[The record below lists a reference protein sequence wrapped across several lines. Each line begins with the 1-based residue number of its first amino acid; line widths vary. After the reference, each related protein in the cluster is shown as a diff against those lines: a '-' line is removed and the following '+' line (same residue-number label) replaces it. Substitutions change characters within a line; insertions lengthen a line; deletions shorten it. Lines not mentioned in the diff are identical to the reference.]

1 MSLILS
7 GTDGLSEVDG
17 SAATPAIRGTDANTG
32 IFFPAADTI
41 GFAEGG
47 AEVMRIDSSGNVGI
61 GTSSAGYR
69 LDAQTSTAANTVAN
83 IYNSGATSSTLFNN
97 RVLRLATNASGADCT
112 LQFTDSVANNA
123 YIGMAS
129 GALNFAPNTG
139 TVAMTLNT
147 VGGLKVLNTVGV
159 GNATPSTSGA
169 GITFP
174 ATQSASS
181 NANTLD
187 DYEEGT
193 FSPTFTASTTAPS
206 SVTYDTQS
214 GRYTKI
220 GRVVYV
226 EVYIRITAYSGG
238 SGEARIGNLPFT
250 AAGAPYS
257 GVFFQENTGFSITG
271 TYYSLVTQVGAS
283 ATFLAIVKQAP
294 NLASTAVNLTEVGS
308 ATTVYVL
315 ASGCYT
321 TT

>member
-7 GTDGLSEVDG
+7 GTDGLSDVDG

-41 GFAEGG
+41 AFSEGG
-47 AEVMRIDSSGNVGI
+47 AEAMRIDSSGNVGI
-61 GTSSAGYR
+61 GTASPGYR

-193 FSPTFTASTTAPS
+193 WTPTIVAGSGSITSYTSSGIYTKTGNTVVLSWQFVVTSLGTASGSFQTT
-206 SVTYDTQS
+206 
-214 GRYTKI
+214 
-220 GRVVYV
+220 
-226 EVYIRITAYSGG
+226 
-238 SGEARIGNLPFT
+238 NLPF
-250 AAGAPYS
+250 
-257 GVFFQENTGFSITG
+257 
-271 TYYSLVTQVGAS
+271 AS
-283 ATFLAIVKQAP
+283 TSYNP
-294 NLASTAVNLTEVGS
+294 NLAFFGGSRENQVTGTVTSHYLAYNSTTDTNIAVSWGANYGWALSLTYL
-308 ATTVYVL
+308 T
-315 ASGCYT
+315 
-321 TT
+321 